1 MLHHEILFTGIKIY
15 DEALNEFSK
24 EFNTLLN
31 KMTGTKSDI
40 GKIIK
45 SAITK
50 KIKKKLEIKYN
61 KKLWIWTIQK
71 SQGHNKNP
79 IT

>member
-61 KKLWIWTIQK
+61 KKL
-71 SQGHNKNP
+71 
-79 IT
+79 